1 VGEKKMRMAKEW
13 LQKVTEV
20 AKRGQ
25 EDDDEDEDESGGRR
39 VAEILQRKQLEESGR
54 KRREIAARSQTISPR
69 VIYRMVV
76 CQLYLFMWEF
86 SVFTRFTSIDSFGVF
101 M

>member
-1 VGEKKMRMAKEW
+1 
-13 LQKVTEV
+13 
-20 AKRGQ
+20 
-25 EDDDEDEDESGGRR
+25 

-54 KRREIAARSQTISPR
+54 KRREIAARSETNSPR

-76 CQLYLFMWEF
+76 CHLYLFMWEF
-86 SVFTRFTSIDSFGVF
+86 SVFTRFTSIDSFGVC